1 MLCCAAI
8 SLLSLPAQ
16 SVEDDLELLASV
28 LRIILLLSSN
38 ASKLHTFKRT
48 FVEPSVGGLRILLDH
63 AQRLTAVIT
72 AKADGSLT
80 HRQARAAASGG
91 DTSSGSPPRGAN
103 SSTSGV
109 VLGGVIAGGGHGHG
123 GPGGLRAESS
133 ASTVLLSVVSALLS
147 VAKSNRALLQVFK
160 LQHCTTVMELCSS
173 THKRIRRGGGHLL
186 QRLSTLNNSK
196 LWLHASGAT
205 PLLLKLLAERPDEF
219 VIHTAATTLC
229 VGLPSIIPSTTVHS
243 QLQPTA
249 ANCNACCVNHSL
261 PCCRV

>member
-91 DTSSGSPPRGAN
+91 DTSSGSPTRGAN

-109 VLGGVIAGGGHGHG
+109 VLGGVIAGGGH
-123 GPGGLRAESS
+123 GLRAESS

-229 VGLPSIIPSTTVHS
+229 VDLPPIIPSTTVHS
-243 QLQPTA
+243 QPQPTA
-249 ANCNACCVNHSL
+249 TPAA
-261 PCCRV
+261 